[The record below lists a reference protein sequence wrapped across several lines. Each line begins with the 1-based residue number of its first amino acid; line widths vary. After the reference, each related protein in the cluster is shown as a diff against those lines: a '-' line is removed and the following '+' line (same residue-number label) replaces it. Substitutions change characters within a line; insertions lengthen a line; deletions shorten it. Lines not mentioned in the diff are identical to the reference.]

1 EDYQQIMIYLVMKKS
16 WDCDPGGIT
25 DKWDDKTHEATNK
38 FIANYNDWLLKQ
50 KPPPKDAAIL
60 DPELSGQIKKDS
72 KHRWPI
78 EMWRAVFDLYTEALV
93 NALNSD
99 SELFEKD
106 YRPLLKFAVDEG
118 REYKYVAC
126 GESFPIDQALKS
138 NYRSQSNRR
147 VEFLFFDEKEVP
159 HFDCPDRVKTV
170 HTIGECPIWNK
181 LHFNPVYINPEDIA
195 LEQIDLAFETVNI
208 KTDQLLYIPDGLKIK
223 VIEDGAKEIYSRITY
238 TRSFYTIKIRKN
250 PARTSLDLGFETKD
264 QWVDCSDPNAPK
276 IVTKTLEEMAQMHFD
291 ERSKFYDLP
300 EKWHSKNWMVK
311 RGGNWVKFSDTIM
324 NRSGGV
330 ITVNLDTTV
339 LVNGSM
345 NPETV
350 TSSDR
355 FTIFTHKLKI
365 INSDSDRGFL
375 TSGTVDKNLFDKIL
389 MGWRPRLFAWN
400 SNFYDCTLK
409 RLYTG
414 DYIGVRAA
422 VKCDPDDHSTA
433 SIVEPVVSGAGNF
446 DLHYLKDCLDP
457 DGKGIDGL
465 LVHWVCKFT
474 LDTGVNANHVA
485 NFDTQ
490 GFNNAIT
497 RWQAKK
503 YHFIPDA
510 DPQNRKL
517 VVWPFFFFEHRDANP
532 HKCNVT
538 LHLADGG
545 RSDMGITNGN
555 FKTPDYCG
563 HGASV
568 SEDSVTYA
576 RFTMAHEIGHAMGL
590 DDEYRESLEVDNS
603 DRITWWNPPLPRFQ
617 QWYPGMPYCIDNRA
631 MMVSNK
637 APRLR
642 HFWYWC
648 RWVNETTDVKRLT
661 GNSVFHVENGL
672 GKSYKFF
679 IKDAMNNIYKSV
691 VNEENKHNGSSGIF
705 DLYLYKCGADETTD
719 LMITGKS
726 DFDSTLVVRIKL
738 QWFFDDY

>member
-1 EDYQQIMIYLVMKKS
+1 
-16 WDCDPGGIT
+16 
-25 DKWDDKTHEATNK
+25 
-38 FIANYNDWLLKQ
+38 
-50 KPPPKDAAIL
+50 
-60 DPELSGQIKKDS
+60 
-72 KHRWPI
+72 
-78 EMWRAVFDLYTEALV
+78 
-93 NALNSD
+93 
-99 SELFEKD
+99 
-106 YRPLLKFAVDEG
+106 
-118 REYKYVAC
+118 
-126 GESFPIDQALKS
+126 
-138 NYRSQSNRR
+138 
-147 VEFLFFDEKEVP
+147 
-159 HFDCPDRVKTV
+159 
-170 HTIGECPIWNK
+170 PIWNK
-181 LHFNPVYINPEDIA
+181 LHFTPVYINPEDIA

-250 PARTSLDLGFETKD
+250 PARTSLDLSFETKD

-503 YHFIPDA
+503 YHFVPDA

-705 DLYLYKCGADETTD
+705 DLYLYKCGADETAD

-726 DFDSTLVVRIKL
+726 DFDSTLVIRIKL
-738 QWFFDDY
+738 QWFFDDYSGATWASIDSKLDHLRQFQNRIDARLNGKFYLESADDDFKKVYIQFVPHYYFEGTTIHDHFEITVKANNTGSTRYQPDFNGDNFTSDEFAVDQIQDETAIMRYMLGLAPFQSTNTPAGVTKTAITTINAADLQFVADWVSSKRGGAAFTVKT